1 MSERTDHAVRARRTA
16 ESVLKATS
24 SESFHASLAHA
35 QVDALIAIG
44 EQQRIANLI
53 ALAACA
59 ANPDVHGALSEAAH
73 SVLDALI
80 VAVQDSLDDEHI
92 EITDDI
98 KAALG
103 IEVAR

>member
-1 MSERTDHAVRARRTA
+1 MSERIDHAARARRTA
-16 ESVLKATS
+16 ESVLKAES

-53 ALAACA
+53 ALAA
-59 ANPDVHGALSEAAH
+59 HGSTSAHEALSEAACFA
-73 SVLDALI
+73 LDGLI

-103 IEVAR
+103 IEVVR